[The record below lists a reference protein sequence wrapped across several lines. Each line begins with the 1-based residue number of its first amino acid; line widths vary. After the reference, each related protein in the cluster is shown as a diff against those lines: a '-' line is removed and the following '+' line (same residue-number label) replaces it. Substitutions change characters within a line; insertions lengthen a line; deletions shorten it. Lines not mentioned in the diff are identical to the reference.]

1 MVRKAIIPAAG
12 LGTRFLPATKAIPK
26 EMMPIFDKPTIQL
39 IVEEAVASG
48 IDDILIVT
56 ARGKESIENHF
67 DRAYELEELLK
78 QKGKADLLRKV
89 QSSNSMANIH
99 YIRQKNPLGLGHAI
113 WCARTFVQNEPFA
126 VLLGDTFFEA
136 EHPALKQLIDAF
148 GRCHSSV
155 LGIQQV
161 DPTEVNKFG
170 IVDGVQVEQGLYRV
184 NQLVEKPSIDDAPT
198 NQAMVGR
205 YILTPGIFKILESQ
219 KPGIGGEIQLTDAI
233 NKLRELEEVYA
244 SEVKGVWHDVGD
256 PLGMFKTLTALS
268 KNREELKSVRQKNR
282 KDDGKGGWQI

>member
-48 IDDILIVT
+48 IEDILIVT

-67 DRAYELEELLK
+67 DRAYELEEMLK
-78 QKGKADLLRKV
+78 QKGNSAILKKV
-89 QSSNSMANIH
+89 QSSNNLANIH
-99 YIRQKNPLGLGHAI
+99 YIRQENPLGLGHAI
-113 WCARTFVQNEPFA
+113 WCARTFVQDEPFA
-126 VLLGDTFFEA
+126 VLLGDTFFEG
-136 EHPALKQLIDAF
+136 ERPALKQLLDAF
-148 GRCHSSV
+148 ERCQSSV

-161 DPTEVNKFG
+161 EPEDVSKFG
-170 IVDGVQVEQGLYRV
+170 IIDGDQVEQGLYRV
-184 NQLVEKPSIDDAPT
+184 NQLVEKPSIDEAPT

-205 YILTPGIFKILESQ
+205 YILTPAIFNLLKSQ
-219 KPGIGGEIQLTDAI
+219 KPGAGGEIQLTDAI
-233 NKLRELEEVYA
+233 NQLRQQEKVYA
-244 SEVKGVWHDVGD
+244 CEVKGVWHDVGD

-268 KNREELKSVRQKNR
+268 KHREEFKTPRPKHRNM
-282 KDDGKGGWQI
+282 DGKEGGRL